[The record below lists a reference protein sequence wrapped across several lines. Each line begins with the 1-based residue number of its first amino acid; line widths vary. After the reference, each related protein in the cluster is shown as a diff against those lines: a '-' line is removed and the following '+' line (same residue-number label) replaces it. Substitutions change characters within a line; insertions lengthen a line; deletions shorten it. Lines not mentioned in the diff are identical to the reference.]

1 MQDFAMATDADAL
14 LAALHKHF
22 AWQQRVLERK
32 SSTKSE
38 QALRF
43 LILRPGDR
51 GTVCTTPYLA
61 SGKCAPLPLRWFTPD
76 PTDGVAATREHVDDI
91 VIRTA
96 VEHKIFPD
104 AGPRIYRN
112 LPGLGNIVA
121 ALASAA
127 ITAMLSRRILLV
139 ENWTIAGESFGPP
152 LSHMLL
158 GSQHDMGWAPL
169 VAVAQLESRRETF
182 LASDDVSLASTLC
195 ASNLRHEPSA
205 RVWRVFSN
213 QYFLPLLWLN
223 PHHRAQLRLWRPSW
237 PRLVSAMLI
246 PRPSLR
252 RAIDTHAATARLG
265 AAVISPSSSW
275 RRDPRTT
282 LPPAAPSLTMH
293 LRCMQTLSG
302 FCNRQQLADYSACA
316 RQRINATGARTI
328 FIATMHQRDR
338 QRMASLLKGSGAEVT
353 YSTFAPAAERVQ
365 SGVKS
370 QEDARVVDIWLVARG
385 TELLLSPSST
395 MGYMSMALASP
406 TAVITMLDKCLPR
419 PSREATFHRIFS
431 STGHSANSTCR
442 RALEQTRRM
451 LPHEERSI
459 PLGAFSESIQ
469 VFAFEE
475 QDVAAKA
482 LLGRF
487 AKQNFTLAH
496 EIVARSV
503 EMARGRI

>member
-1 MQDFAMATDADAL
+1 
-14 LAALHKHF
+14 
-22 AWQQRVLERK
+22 
-32 SSTKSE
+32 
-38 QALRF
+38 
-43 LILRPGDR
+43 
-51 GTVCTTPYLA
+51 
-61 SGKCAPLPLRWFTPD
+61 
-76 PTDGVAATREHVDDI
+76 
-91 VIRTA
+91 
-96 VEHKIFPD
+96 
-104 AGPRIYRN
+104 
-112 LPGLGNIVA
+112 
-121 ALASAA
+121 
-127 ITAMLSRRILLV
+127 
-139 ENWTIAGESFGPP
+139 
-152 LSHMLL
+152 
-158 GSQHDMGWAPL
+158 
-169 VAVAQLESRRETF
+169 
-182 LASDDVSLASTLC
+182 
-195 ASNLRHEPSA
+195 
-205 RVWRVFSN
+205 
-213 QYFLPLLWLN
+213 
-223 PHHRAQLRLWRPSW
+223 
-237 PRLVSAMLI
+237 
-246 PRPSLR
+246 
-252 RAIDTHAATARLG
+252 
-265 AAVISPSSSW
+265 
-275 RRDPRTT
+275 
-282 LPPAAPSLTMH
+282 
-293 LRCMQTLSG
+293 MQTLSG

-459 PLGAFSESIQ
+459 PLSAFSESIQ

-503 EMARGRI
+503 DGVEQLMARSGLSHVELYYKRNLFAAKIQSTFHKELALGDRYFIKTKITKVTGSLMDIRVAFLDERETLCFEILWTILIVLDSNERVLLDWENVDLMEGKRLRAGPGKSRVEAPATPKKRAKTSEKDERETETRA